1 MTDIIHNLYR
11 RAQKNKKRILF
22 PETSDPRIQEA
33 IKLIQKGG
41 EVIPVALSADTGLP
55 IDTEVFYNHPDKN
68 IWLNRIYEHV
78 QNKRGLERTKV
89 EQSLSN
95 PLLLSCYLLAVGYV
109 DGGVAGS
116 IATTA
121 NVLKAGFK
129 SLGVKDGTKTISS
142 MFLMALQDGRVLSYG
157 DCAVVPSPTA
167 AQLADIA
174 IFTSETHQRL
184 TGETPNV
191 AMLSFS
197 TKGSANHADVNKVTE
212 AMALVSQKAPHL
224 NIDGELQFD
233 AAINPK
239 IGIRKARDSAV
250 AGKANVFIF
259 PDLDAGN
266 IGYKITQEL
275 GGARAIGPILGGF
288 SKPWMDLSR
297 GCGVQDI
304 IDVAVVSALLDDK
317 TS

>member
-22 PETSDPRIQEA
+22 SETSDPRIQEA

-55 IDTEVFYNHPDKN
+55 IDTEVFCNHPDKN

-95 PLLLSCYLLAVGYV
+95 PLLLSCYLLTVGYV

-142 MFLMALQDGRVLSYG
+142 MFLMALPDGRVLSYG
-157 DCAVVPSPTA
+157 DCAVVPNPTA

-184 TGETPNV
+184 TGEVPHV

>member
-11 RAQKNKKRILF
+11 RAQKNKRRILF
-22 PETSDPRIQEA
+22 PETPDPRILEA

-41 EVIPVALSADTGLP
+41 EVIPVALRADAGLP
-55 IDTEVFYNHPDKN
+55 VDAEVFYDHPDKN
-68 IWLNRIYEHV
+68 LWLNRVYEHV
-78 QNKRGLERTKV
+78 QKKRGLERAKV
-89 EQSLSN
+89 EQFLSN

-142 MFLMALQDGRVLSYG
+142 MFLMALPDGRVLSYG
-157 DCAVVPSPTA
+157 DCAVVPNPTA

-184 TGETPNV
+184 TGEIPHV

-304 IDVAVVSALLDDK
+304 IDVAVVSALLGDT

>member
-41 EVIPVALSADTGLP
+41 EVIPVALSADAGLP
-55 IDTEVFYNHPDKN
+55 VDTEIFYDHPDKN
-68 IWLNRIYEHV
+68 LWLNRIYEHV
-78 QNKRGLERTKV
+78 QNKRGLERAKV
-89 EQSLSN
+89 EQSLSS

-142 MFLMALQDGRVLSYG
+142 MFLMALPDGRVLSYG
-157 DCAVVPSPTA
+157 DCAVVPNPTA

-184 TGETPNV
+184 TGETPHV

-288 SKPWMDLSR
+288 PKPWMDLSR

-304 IDVAVVSALLDDK
+304 IDVAVVSALLGDT

>member
-22 PETSDPRIQEA
+22 SETSDPRIQEA

-41 EVIPVALSADTGLP
+41 EVIPVALNADAGLP
-55 IDTEVFYNHPDKN
+55 VNTEIFYDHPDKN
-68 IWLNRIYEHV
+68 LWLNRIYEHV
-78 QNKRGLERTKV
+78 QIKRGLERAKV
-89 EQSLSN
+89 EPSLSN

-109 DGGVAGS
+109 DGSVAGS
-116 IATTA
+116 ISTTA

-142 MFLMALQDGRVLSYG
+142 MFLMALPDGRVLSYG
-157 DCAVVPSPTA
+157 DCAVVPDPTA

-184 TGETPNV
+184 TGETPHV

-197 TKGSANHADVNKVTE
+197 TKGSANHANVKKVTE
-212 AMALVSQKAPHL
+212 AMTLVLQKAPHL
-224 NIDGELQFD
+224 SIDGELQFD
-233 AAINPK
+233 AALNPK
-239 IGIRKARDSAV
+239 IGMRKAPDSAV

-275 GGARAIGPILGGF
+275 AGARAIGPILGGF
-288 SKPWMDLSR
+288 PKPWMDLSR
-297 GCGVQDI
+297 GCSVQDI
-304 IDVAVVSALLDDK
+304 IDVAVVSSLLGDT

>member
-11 RAQKNKKRILF
+11 RAQKNKRRILF
-22 PETSDPRIQEA
+22 PETPDPRILEA

-41 EVIPVALSADTGLP
+41 EVIPVALRADAGLP
-55 IDTEVFYNHPDKN
+55 VDAEVFYDHPDKN
-68 IWLNRIYEHV
+68 LWLNRVYEHV
-78 QNKRGLERTKV
+78 QKKRGLERAKV
-89 EQSLSN
+89 EQFLSN

-142 MFLMALQDGRVLSYG
+142 MFLMAMPDGRVLSYG
-157 DCAVVPSPTA
+157 DCAVVPNPTA

-184 TGETPNV
+184 TGEIPHV

-212 AMALVSQKAPHL
+212 AMALVSQKAPQL

-304 IDVAVVSALLDDK
+304 IDVAVVSALLGDT

>member
-11 RAQKNKKRILF
+11 RAQKNKRRILF
-22 PETSDPRIQEA
+22 PETPDPRILEA

-41 EVIPVALSADTGLP
+41 EVIPVALRADAGLP
-55 IDTEVFYNHPDKN
+55 VDAEVFYDHPDKN
-68 IWLNRIYEHV
+68 LWLNRVYEHV
-78 QNKRGLERTKV
+78 QKKRGLERAKV
-89 EQSLSN
+89 EQFLSN

-142 MFLMALQDGRVLSYG
+142 MFLMAMPDGRVLSYG
-157 DCAVVPSPTA
+157 DCAVVPNPTA

-184 TGETPNV
+184 TEEIPHV

-212 AMALVSQKAPHL
+212 AMALVSQKAPQL

-304 IDVAVVSALLDDK
+304 IDVAVVSALLGDT

>member
-22 PETSDPRIQEA
+22 SETSDPRIQEA

-41 EVIPVALSADTGLP
+41 EVIPVALNADAGLP
-55 IDTEVFYNHPDKN
+55 VNTEIFYDHPDKN
-68 IWLNRIYEHV
+68 LWLNRIYEHV
-78 QNKRGLERTKV
+78 QIKRGLERAKV
-89 EQSLSN
+89 EPSLSN

-109 DGGVAGS
+109 DGSVAGS
-116 IATTA
+116 ISTTA

-142 MFLMALQDGRVLSYG
+142 MFLMALPDGRVLSYG
-157 DCAVVPSPTA
+157 DCAVVPDPTA

-184 TGETPNV
+184 TGETPHV

-197 TKGSANHADVNKVTE
+197 TKGSANHANVKKVTE
-212 AMALVSQKAPHL
+212 AMTLVSQKAPHL
-224 NIDGELQFD
+224 SIDGELQFD
-233 AAINPK
+233 AALNPK
-239 IGIRKARDSAV
+239 IGMRKAPDSAV

-275 GGARAIGPILGGF
+275 AGARAIGPILGGF
-288 SKPWMDLSR
+288 PKPWMDLSR
-297 GCGVQDI
+297 GCSVQDI
-304 IDVAVVSALLDDK
+304 IDVAVVSSLLGDT

>member
-1 MTDIIHNLYR
+1 MSR
-11 RAQKNKKRILF
+11 CFPFQQK
-22 PETSDPRIQEA
+22 
-33 IKLIQKGG
+33 
-41 EVIPVALSADTGLP
+41 
-55 IDTEVFYNHPDKN
+55 
-68 IWLNRIYEHV
+68 
-78 QNKRGLERTKV
+78 
-89 EQSLSN
+89 
-95 PLLLSCYLLAVGYV
+95 
-109 DGGVAGS
+109 
-116 IATTA
+116 
-121 NVLKAGFK
+121 
-129 SLGVKDGTKTISS
+129 
-142 MFLMALQDGRVLSYG
+142 
-157 DCAVVPSPTA
+157 
-167 AQLADIA
+167 
-174 IFTSETHQRL
+174 ETHQRL

-304 IDVAVVSALLDDK
+304 IDVAVVSALLGDT

>member
-1 MTDIIHNLYR
+1 MTDIIHNLYC

-33 IKLIQKGG
+33 IKLTQKGG
-41 EVIPVALSADTGLP
+41 EVIPVALSADVGLP
-55 IDTEVFYNHPDKN
+55 VDTEIFYDHPDKN
-68 IWLNRIYEHV
+68 LWLNKIYEHV
-78 QNKRGLERTKV
+78 QKKRGLERAKV

-142 MFLMALQDGRVLSYG
+142 MFLMALPDGRVLSYG
-157 DCAVVPSPTA
+157 DCAVVPNPTA

-184 TGETPNV
+184 TGEIPHV

-239 IGIRKARDSAV
+239 
-250 AGKANVFIF
+250 
-259 PDLDAGN
+259 
-266 IGYKITQEL
+266 
-275 GGARAIGPILGGF
+275 
-288 SKPWMDLSR
+288 
-297 GCGVQDI
+297 
-304 IDVAVVSALLDDK
+304 
-317 TS
+317 

>member
-41 EVIPVALSADTGLP
+41 EVIPVVLSSDTGLP
-55 IDTEVFYNHPDKN
+55 INTEIFYNHPDKN
-68 IWLNRIYEHV
+68 LWLNRIYEHV

-95 PLLLSCYLLAVGYV
+95 PLLLSCYLLTVGYV

-129 SLGVKDGTKTISS
+129 SLGVKGGTKTISS
-142 MFLMALQDGRVLSYG
+142 MFLMALPDGRVLSYG
-157 DCAVVPSPTA
+157 DCAVVPNPTA
-167 AQLADIA
+167 AQLADIT

-184 TGETPNV
+184 TGEIPHV

-288 SKPWMDLSR
+288 PKPWMDLSR

-304 IDVAVVSALLDDK
+304 IDVAVVSALLGDT

>member
-11 RAQKNKKRILF
+11 RAQKNKRRILF
-22 PETSDPRIQEA
+22 PETPDPRILEA

-41 EVIPVALSADTGLP
+41 EVIPVALRADAGLP
-55 IDTEVFYNHPDKN
+55 VDAEVFYDHPDKN
-68 IWLNRIYEHV
+68 LWLNRVYEHV
-78 QNKRGLERTKV
+78 QKKRGLERAKV
-89 EQSLSN
+89 EQFLSN

-142 MFLMALQDGRVLSYG
+142 MFLMALPDGRVLSYG
-157 DCAVVPSPTA
+157 DCAVVPNPTA

-184 TGETPNV
+184 TEEIPHV

-304 IDVAVVSALLDDK
+304 IDVAVVSALLGDT

>member
-1 MTDIIHNLYR
+1 MTDIINNLYH
-11 RAQKNKKRILF
+11 RAKKNKKRILL

-33 IKLIQKGG
+33 IKLLHQGG
-41 EVIPVALSADTGLP
+41 EVIPIALNTDDGLP
-55 IDTEVFYNHPDKN
+55 EGTEVFLDHPDKDL
-68 IWLNRIYEHV
+68 WLGRIYEHV
-78 QNKRGLERTKV
+78 QSKRGLERSKV
-89 EQSLSN
+89 EQSFSN
-95 PLLLSCYLLAVGYV
+95 PLLLSCYLLATGYV

-142 MFLMALQDGRVLSYG
+142 MFLMALPDGRVLSYG
-157 DCAVVPSPTA
+157 DCAVVPNPTA

-197 TKGSANHADVNKVTE
+197 TKGSANHADVDKVTE
-212 AMALVSQKAPHL
+212 AMALVTQKAPQL
-224 NIDGELQFD
+224 NIDGELQYD
-233 AAINPK
+233 AAINPV
-239 IGIRKARDSAV
+239 IGTKKAPDSPV

-275 GGARAIGPILGGF
+275 CGARAIGPILGGF
-288 SKPWMDLSR
+288 PKPWMDLSR

-304 IDVAVVSALLDDK
+304 IDVAVVSALLGDA
-317 TS
+317 SP

>member
-11 RAQKNKKRILF
+11 RAQKNKRRILF
-22 PETSDPRIQEA
+22 PETPDPRILEA

-41 EVIPVALSADTGLP
+41 EVIPVALRADAGLP
-55 IDTEVFYNHPDKN
+55 VDAEVFYDHPDKN
-68 IWLNRIYEHV
+68 LWLNRVYEHV
-78 QNKRGLERTKV
+78 QKKRGLERAKV
-89 EQSLSN
+89 EQFLSN

-142 MFLMALQDGRVLSYG
+142 MFLMALPDGRVLSYG
-157 DCAVVPSPTA
+157 DCAVVPNPTA

-184 TGETPNV
+184 TGEVPHV

-304 IDVAVVSALLDDK
+304 IDVAVVSALLGDT

>member
-33 IKLIQKGG
+33 ITLIQKGG
-41 EVIPVALSADTGLP
+41 EVIPVALSSDTGLP
-55 IDTEVFYNHPDKN
+55 INTEIFYNHPDKN
-68 IWLNRIYEHV
+68 LWLNRIYEHV
-78 QNKRGLERTKV
+78 QNKRGLERTKI

-95 PLLLSCYLLAVGYV
+95 PLLLSCYLLTVGYV

-142 MFLMALQDGRVLSYG
+142 MFLMALPDGRVLSYG
-157 DCAVVPSPTA
+157 DCAVVPNPTA
-167 AQLADIA
+167 AQLADIT

-184 TGETPNV
+184 TGEIPHV

-212 AMALVSQKAPHL
+212 AIALVSQKAPHL

-288 SKPWMDLSR
+288 PKPWMDLSR

-304 IDVAVVSALLDDK
+304 IDVAVVSALLGDT

>member
-22 PETSDPRIQEA
+22 SETSDPRIQEA

-55 IDTEVFYNHPDKN
+55 IDTEIFYNHPDKN
-68 IWLNRIYEHV
+68 LWLNRIYEHV

-89 EQSLSN
+89 EKSLSN

-142 MFLMALQDGRVLSYG
+142 MFLMALPDGRVLSYG
-157 DCAVVPSPTA
+157 DCAVVPNPTA

-184 TGETPNV
+184 TGEAPHV

-288 SKPWMDLSR
+288 PKPWMDLSR

-304 IDVAVVSALLDDK
+304 IDVAVVSALMDDT

>member
-22 PETSDPRIQEA
+22 PETPDPRILEA

-41 EVIPVALSADTGLP
+41 EVIPVALRADAGLP
-55 IDTEVFYNHPDKN
+55 VDAEVFYDHPDKN
-68 IWLNRIYEHV
+68 LWLNRVYEHV
-78 QNKRGLERTKV
+78 QKKRGLERAKV
-89 EQSLSN
+89 EQFLSN

-197 TKGSANHADVNKVTE
+197 TKGSANHADVNKITE

-304 IDVAVVSALLDDK
+304 IDVAVVSALLGDT